1 MYHYSV
7 IYKRSFKYLI
17 VFYLCS
23 FNLLFAQNKFENY
36 QFRSISEATSKRAIT
51 SIIKDENEFIWIGTD
66 GSGLYRYDGLNYIGY
81 EYDYNSSTGI
91 ISDFINTLFLDT
103 DNKLWVGTK
112 EGLCFYDRNLDAF
125 TLVNIKEV
133 IENDYGQPA
142 SVNSIIQDDEGDLIV
157 GTYGFGLF
165 KLDRQTLEITRV
177 ATELLQNSDF
187 QISSLSK
194 TNSGSI
200 YVGSNYGLFGLDHK
214 YQATQVFKDKFQKS
228 PISVSIESLQV
239 DQRGFLWIGTTSNG
253 LMRVK
258 PDIDNYQ
265 FDTFPITQNKILSL
279 IEVEPNFIFCG
290 TENDGLII
298 VDEKGKVYQKY
309 LHNIQ
314 QERSLRSNSIWSL
327 YEDNENIVWLGYYN
341 KGLGTFNETNNK
353 FNSIEALPNDENSL
367 QASTVTSVVKD
378 QSGRIFMSSEGGGI
392 DIFDPAKKRII
403 QVNNENQSYY
413 AGLDANDIQ
422 TIFIDSKHNMWLG
435 SWSNGIYLLRNGDDH
450 FKNFNISNTSGLKSN
465 RILSFSE
472 DSKGRIWIGT
482 FTRGLHYYSP
492 SEEDFFH
499 FNMTAS
505 DGNDIDRALI
515 RKVLVDSDNY
525 LWIGTISGLYRLQLN
540 AEDGTQLTAMQGEM
554 MKAAKNH
561 NSIELILSIY
571 ESNDKT
577 IWVGTDGAGLF
588 SFNKKT
594 NTFLNY
600 DSFPYLDEKSVRAII
615 TDNNNNLWI
624 SGGNGLTKLDFKHRK
639 STNFTK
645 EDGLLSNEFRNNA
658 VYRDNRGYLYFGN
671 YEGLNYFNPE
681 EVLEV
686 ENDSHLYLTDFKL
699 FNKSVS
705 LDEENSPLT
714 KVISQTEQL
723 TLNHDQSVFT
733 VEYVGIDFK
742 DTRKNEYAYFLEG
755 FEDDWNYVGNNTAAT
770 YTNLEP
776 GNYLFKLKSV
786 GRNQD
791 KESKILTLQITVLP
805 PWWKTYYAYILYT
818 ILLGFFLFFIARLYK
833 NRVKS
838 KQAVI
843 LEREKAAQIEKLNNK
858 KLQFF
863 TNISHEF
870 RTPLTLIINP
880 LEDILKNKEEAL
892 STSVLSKLKTI
903 HKSSDRLA
911 RLINELMDFNTL
923 KFNTVSL
930 QVSEI
935 EIVGFVRD
943 IVDYFAEEAS
953 LRQIQ
958 IFIES
963 TDEQLKDWLDPN
975 MFEKIMFNLIS
986 NAIKFTP
993 DGGTIKVKIEDK
1005 TSIGET
1011 NLAKAGTSLSDYYTV
1026 SVEDTGA
1033 GLDKKNL
1040 SKIFDRFYQVNNLNK
1055 AYYGSTGIGLEVVKE
1070 FVELN
1075 KGKIDVESALNKG
1088 TTFTITFPKGK
1099 AMFKEIDFSD
1109 KPFKKEHFIKNLE
1122 LPSTTED
1129 ESNTNDDKT
1138 KKEHTVLVVED
1149 NNELRNYLQNELKA
1163 TYKVL
1168 VAENGKKG
1176 YDLALSKLPDIIITD
1191 VIMPEMNGLELCKN
1205 IKSDIKV
1212 SHIPILML
1220 SAKAM
1225 VSHKLEGI
1233 DSGADIYLSKPF
1245 DMSILKSSLSQLIKS
1260 RQLIFN
1266 NLYTGIIKEGTQNTT
1281 TVDLKFIQKILLII
1295 NDNISKPELNV
1306 DFLAS
1311 KIFLS
1316 RSQLYRKI
1324 KSLTGVSVN
1333 EFIRNVRLEK
1343 AKSLIDEGDDNINEV
1358 SYKVGFTSPSY
1369 FTKCFKT
1376 KYGHVPTQS
1385 KNLQPE

>member
-1109 KPFKKEHFIKNLE
+1109 KPF
-1122 LPSTTED
+1122 
-1129 ESNTNDDKT
+1129 
-1138 KKEHTVLVVED
+1138 
-1149 NNELRNYLQNELKA
+1149 
-1163 TYKVL
+1163 
-1168 VAENGKKG
+1168 
-1176 YDLALSKLPDIIITD
+1176 
-1191 VIMPEMNGLELCKN
+1191 
-1205 IKSDIKV
+1205 
-1212 SHIPILML
+1212 
-1220 SAKAM
+1220 
-1225 VSHKLEGI
+1225 
-1233 DSGADIYLSKPF
+1233 
-1245 DMSILKSSLSQLIKS
+1245 
-1260 RQLIFN
+1260 
-1266 NLYTGIIKEGTQNTT
+1266 
-1281 TVDLKFIQKILLII
+1281 
-1295 NDNISKPELNV
+1295 
-1306 DFLAS
+1306 
-1311 KIFLS
+1311 
-1316 RSQLYRKI
+1316 
-1324 KSLTGVSVN
+1324 
-1333 EFIRNVRLEK
+1333 
-1343 AKSLIDEGDDNINEV
+1343 
-1358 SYKVGFTSPSY
+1358 
-1369 FTKCFKT
+1369 
-1376 KYGHVPTQS
+1376 
-1385 KNLQPE
+1385 